1 MQNAV
6 HDRPRHESRASL
18 LAVVLF
24 LFSSAALPAQEPP
37 PVRPPPPDPPDSAV
51 VVPDSV
57 ALDTLVVQRV
67 DSGGPTAAPLGL
79 VRFPATRSAGWAEA
93 TWVWERADILNSG
106 AFSLSDLL
114 ERVVGVAPIR
124 SGLYGVPEI
133 AAPFGANPERVRIFL
148 DGFELDPLISGTYD
162 LSRIELVPL
171 ERVTVHRDL
180 DALRVELETMT
191 LDDPRP
197 YSIIEAGTG
206 DYRTNQFR
214 GAFLAPRL
222 LGGPVS
228 LGVDH
233 LETQGTG
240 FDAPASAFSGWVK
253 WALIRGAHGLEVEY
267 RRSSI
272 ERELEQTDETSALR
286 AGEGQ
291 RSDVIVR
298 ARTAPFQGFVAEAF
312 YGSSTQD
319 DTFGTDTARE
329 SDTQAGLRAL
339 YRRDSHWIGGTVR
352 RRTNEWLPATEAE
365 VTAGMALPG
374 GLAIGGDVATADWRE
389 GRRATSVSL
398 RSTLAPVRWFRG
410 VAEWTSGSRGV
421 PFSHDENGVPLIT
434 ERSAFR
440 VGGEMTLG
448 GAHGA
453 VAYLNMETDSVAGLG
468 PDFDFPA
475 LRLPGGEVSGW
486 EFTGRLPL
494 FWKPLSAHGW
504 YMTWTDGLAWA
515 YLPTST
521 WRAGLSYHHLPLESG
536 NLEFIARIEA
546 HRRGAMRVP
555 AFTTVRPEDEEAPPE
570 EVLDSEVVP
579 GRTTFDLYFQ
589 FRILDV
595 RAFLR
600 WENFTN
606 RVDQYDLPGR
616 KLPGQ
621 RILYGVKWEF
631 RN

>member
-1 MQNAV
+1 NAHGRVRDRPRTHRHRAHERRRRPRVRRPRGRRPGGAALLAAPPLGGIPAPARQQHRGHQEHRREAGGHDHGRPVPQGIRPRRGALGPSRHCGHRVSGRGPAVPRQGCDRRTDPAVHRVGESPRSSMIQNTV
-6 HDRPRHESRASL
+6 HDRPRHESMASR

-24 LFSSAALPAQEPP
+24 FFSISALPAQEPP

-162 LSRIELVPL
+162 LSRIELVHL

-312 YGSSTQD
+312 YGSS
-319 DTFGTDTARE
+319 
-329 SDTQAGLRAL
+329 
-339 YRRDSHWIGGTVR
+339 
-352 RRTNEWLPATEAE
+352 
-365 VTAGMALPG
+365 
-374 GLAIGGDVATADWRE
+374 
-389 GRRATSVSL
+389 
-398 RSTLAPVRWFRG
+398 
-410 VAEWTSGSRGV
+410 
-421 PFSHDENGVPLIT
+421 
-434 ERSAFR
+434 
-440 VGGEMTLG
+440 
-448 GAHGA
+448 
-453 VAYLNMETDSVAGLG
+453 
-468 PDFDFPA
+468 
-475 LRLPGGEVSGW
+475 
-486 EFTGRLPL
+486 
-494 FWKPLSAHGW
+494 
-504 YMTWTDGLAWA
+504 
-515 YLPTST
+515 
-521 WRAGLSYHHLPLESG
+521 
-536 NLEFIARIEA
+536 
-546 HRRGAMRVP
+546 
-555 AFTTVRPEDEEAPPE
+555 
-570 EVLDSEVVP
+570 
-579 GRTTFDLYFQ
+579 
-589 FRILDV
+589 
-595 RAFLR
+595 
-600 WENFTN
+600 
-606 RVDQYDLPGR
+606 
-616 KLPGQ
+616 
-621 RILYGVKWEF
+621 
-631 RN
+631 